1 VFGVPNLEGDWSRF
15 ITEEGRQIQTVGHH
29 FRLDG
34 PLSADQRARMSR
46 EGVCASFH
54 KEIPKGSLAVSALHH
69 AAEMLGQLPKTN
81 RQHTDLLHKILLIG
95 AWAQIGGGVILGALG
110 FWVAH
115 RIWRRRRQLA

>member
-46 EGVCASFH
+46 EGVCASCH